1 MKRFWFFS
9 PPPCQGGKGAE
20 GERGVGLGSL
30 KNPTPRSRKPLASPL
45 DRGAATIGLILFSA
59 IASAQ
64 DYPSKPIRW
73 IVPFPPGG
81 GADATARIISQKIQ
95 QNTGKTLIV
104 DYKSGAG
111 GNNGTEYVAQSTPDG
126 YTILQTTNGH
136 AIQPHLR
143 KLPWDPIKDFTPIT
157 IVASY
162 PLLIAVHPSVP
173 ANTLQELVAYA
184 KKNPGKLT
192 YGSSGPGGPLHI
204 GAEIFKRAAGV
215 DILHVPYKG
224 NGPMTLAVL
233 SGEVSMV
240 FDSMTGPLPNVRAG
254 KLRALAY
261 MGEKRSPQLP
271 DVPTATEAGVP
282 VVYAAWNGMMAP
294 AGTPPEAMAWLHRE
308 IVRAVQSQEVSEK
321 LSGLGYEPRTNAS
334 PQEFASQIAAEL
346 DRFGKVI
353 KEVGIRAE

>member
-1 MKRFWFFS
+1 M
-9 PPPCQGGKGAE
+9 CTLALLCGA
-20 GERGVGLGSL
+20 
-30 KNPTPRSRKPLASPL
+30 
-45 DRGAATIGLILFSA
+45 
-59 IASAQ
+59 ASAQ
-64 DYPSKPIRW
+64 EYPNKPIRW

-95 QNTGKTLIV
+95 QNTGKTLLV

-111 GNNGTEYVAQSTPDG
+111 GNIGTEHVARAPADG

-136 AIQPHLR
+136 TIQPHLR
-143 KLPWDPIKDFTPIT
+143 KQSWDPIKDFIPIT

-173 ANTLQELVAYA
+173 AQTLQELVAYA
-184 KKNPGKLT
+184 KKNPGKLS
-192 YGSSGPGGPLHI
+192 YGSSGPGGPLHV

-224 NGPMTLAVL
+224 NAPMTLAVL

-254 KLRALAY
+254 KLRALGY

-294 AGTPPEAMAWLHRE
+294 GGTPPEAITWLHRE
-308 IVRAVQSQEVSEK
+308 IVRAVSSTEVSEK
-321 LSGLGYEPRTNAS
+321 LAGLGYEPKTSAS
-334 PQEFASQIAAEL
+334 PQEFAALVASDL
-346 DRFGKVI
+346 DRFGKII
-353 KEVGIRAE
+353 KEANIRAD

>member
-1 MKRFWFFS
+1 MKRTFLL
-9 PPPCQGGKGAE
+9 GA
-20 GERGVGLGSL
+20 L
-30 KNPTPRSRKPLASPL
+30 TLAS
-45 DRGAATIGLILFSA
+45 AVV
-59 IASAQ
+59 SAQ
-64 DYPSKPIRW
+64 DYPNKPIRW

-95 QNTGKTLIV
+95 ANTGKTLIV
-104 DYKSGAG
+104 DYKAGAG
-111 GNNGTEYVAQSTPDG
+111 GNIGTEYVAHSTPDG

-143 KLPWDPIKDFTPIT
+143 KQTWDPIKDFTPIT

-294 AGTPPEAMAWLHRE
+294 AGTPPEAITWLHRE
-308 IVRAVQSQEVSEK
+308 IVKAVASPDVNEK
-321 LSGLGYEPRTNAS
+321 LSGLGYEPKTNAS
-334 PQEFASQIAAEL
+334 PQEFAAQVASDL
-346 DRFGKVI
+346 DRFGKII
-353 KEVGIRAE
+353 KEANIRAD